1 MWSQQSHTL
10 AVVLAVLVMA
20 VVMAV
25 VLTVVLAVVL
35 AQIKST
41 AATSDECMID
51 ARPHT
56 NGLVHGHP
64 NVWLGPIPSP
74 LPPLP
79 QALAMAVTALAGYGL
94 VNSNLQLL
102 VQIGE
107 WG

>member
-1 MWSQQSHTL
+1 MVTQ
-10 AVVLAVLVMA
+10 
-20 VVMAV
+20 
-25 VLTVVLAVVL
+25 
-35 AQIKST
+35 
-41 AATSDECMID
+41 TS
-51 ARPHT
+51 
-56 NGLVHGHP
+56 GLV
-64 NVWLGPIPSP
+64 LLSP